1 MFDQWLHS
9 ANAPGPDLGGDISAL
24 EEQVAHE
31 KLRLIVDQA
40 RRVRWSILLL
50 DLYIV
55 WLMADI
61 GQGWIA
67 AVMVALH
74 QAMHMWRWSIPRRYL
89 ARGGSALQTER
100 HLEVVTSLTGV
111 VRGLI
116 AVPLFLQPVGITHYI
131 CTTVLVGQMAG
142 ATGSMVGL
150 TRGFALWAAA
160 MSVPTIIGWLLQGTS
175 QTVPIGLLMVLLMAA
190 LVAVVREGAGTMH
203 KVLSLRRQMESI
215 AESLRHER
223 DRAEEASRAKTRFFA
238 AANHDLR
245 QPLQAL
251 RYQVAQLQRWA
262 RSPPVN
268 PKVVDLGETL
278 AQSLDDSEKLLEG
291 LLDISRLDA
300 GSVPVRLR
308 SLDVASVVEAV
319 RMQFA
324 AQAVAAGL
332 DLETWVETTSA
343 DEKRA
348 TLWVNAD
355 RDHLLRILGN
365 LVGNAL
371 KFTTAGQVRVRAG
384 LEMGHVE
391 LSEAPAAGDVGD
403 AAPRIVFSVEDT
415 GPGIADEEL
424 PRIFEEFYQV
434 GNQARDRHQGLG
446 LGLSIVRRLVHR
458 MEGTVSVQSTVG
470 AGTTFRVLLPVATQP
485 PSELQLPP
493 TTAEGVAADALD
505 ARVLVVDDDPMLLRS
520 LSGLLNDL
528 GCDVRSAIDGTD
540 AVAHVEAGFRPEILL
555 LDHRLTEE
563 TGLEVLDRLRQRLD
577 EVPAI
582 LLTGDTTPQLEQGA
596 DDGRFL
602 VLHKPVS
609 PSRLVA
615 LVRATIGV
623 EREDH
628 PRSSQP

>member
-485 PSELQLPP
+485 PVNCSSRRRRLKGSQPTPWMRESWWLTTIPCCSVPFPGCLTTSAATCDPP
-493 TTAEGVAADALD
+493 STGPTPSPMSRPAL
-505 ARVLVVDDDPMLLRS
+505 
-520 LSGLLNDL
+520 G
-528 GCDVRSAIDGTD
+528 
-540 AVAHVEAGFRPEILL
+540 
-555 LDHRLTEE
+555 
-563 TGLEVLDRLRQRLD
+563 
-577 EVPAI
+577 
-582 LLTGDTTPQLEQGA
+582 
-596 DDGRFL
+596 
-602 VLHKPVS
+602 
-609 PSRLVA
+609 
-615 LVRATIGV
+615 
-623 EREDH
+623 
-628 PRSSQP
+628 PRSSCLTTV